1 MTTITALT
9 PELLAQ
15 YNNKLDDIL
24 YGEFE
29 HLDENMFKHLYS
41 GLSTIA
47 GIKFNTKE
55 REILF
60 IETVFNYKLNFDKKN
75 ILTRDNSFVR
85 CYDEI
90 IIKNNCNYYLNS
102 LKQIYSIKFN
112 IFDNTFLTYEI
123 LVKFLLNDLTCFKK
137 FEYSRIKT
145 NIDKNKCYKMRSLA
159 NYCFA
164 FNYND
169 WAESKFIQLTQDRLD
184 EFETEFN
191 KSIPKIVTEKVIE
204 KIVEKIVTKE
214 IIEEITVEKIVE
226 YLQKNKLSADMKQDI
241 ISNLLAN

>member
-9 PELLAQ
+9 PKLLAQ

-29 HLDENMFKHLYS
+29 HLDENMFKQLYS

-47 GIKFNTKE
+47 GINFHTKE

-60 IETVFNYKLNFDKKN
+60 IETVFNYKLNFDEKN
-75 ILTRDNSFVR
+75 ILTKESSFVR

-164 FNYND
+164 FNYDN
-169 WAESKFIQLTQDRLD
+169 WAESKFIQLTQARLE

-191 KSIPKIVTEKVIE
+191 KSISKIVTEKVIE
-204 KIVEKIVTKE
+204 KIVTEKV
-214 IIEEITVEKIVE
+214 IEEITVEKIVE